1 MPNVIIIAG
10 PNGAG
15 KSTLAPHLLRDTF
28 GILEYVNAD
37 TIAEGLSGFAPENA
51 AFDAGRIVLRRLHEL
66 AADQKDFAFE
76 TTLAS
81 RSYAV
86 WLRELQ
92 DSGYTISL
100 IFLWLENVDVAI
112 QRVDARVRAGGHSIP
127 EDTIRRRYERGIKN
141 LFGLYLPFVNSWRGF
156 DASTIS
162 PSEIARSDERGG
174 ETVFDSTLWKQ
185 LKR

>member
-1 MPNVIIIAG
+1 MPDVIIIAG

-28 GILEYVNAD
+28 GIFEYVNVD
-37 TIAEGLSGFAPENA
+37 TIAEGLSAFAPENA
-51 AFDAGRIVLRRLHEL
+51 AFDAGRVVLRRLHKL

-81 RSYAV
+81 RSFAG
-86 WLRELQ
+86 WLTELQ
-92 DSGYTISL
+92 ESGYTTSI
-100 IFLWLENVDVAI
+100 IFLRLENVDVAI
-112 QRVDARVRAGGHSIP
+112 QRVDARVKAGGHLIP
-127 EDTIRRRYERGIKN
+127 ENTIRGRYERGIKN
-141 LFGLYLPFVNSWRGF
+141 LFKLYLPFVNSWRVF
-156 DASTIS
+156 DAPNIS
-162 PSEIARSDERGG
+162 PREIARSNERKG